1 MKNNFYERFNIPIDL
16 SGAQRHFMNR
26 IKNIIHLIID
36 EMHHS
41 FLPLPFLLEPKKT
54 RLLVF
59 IANRVGKKFH
69 SVEYFERSIDHEEN
83 FLEHLHLVE
92 ALYVYIDEDRK
103 SELAGLT
110 EDAVSE
116 SAFDLGIVWRNGRFY
131 RKGAPLLDK
140 KLINESLGML
150 RDKKYENVIDA
161 FEKGLDH
168 FIHSQ
173 NEPERLIDAITD
185 VYEALEALAKVIC
198 GNNKDLS
205 ANRDLLIK
213 EIDVPEFYRRTLKEY
228 VTYACKFRHALK
240 EGKKRKIPSEREVE
254 TFIYLSGIYI
264 RLALQSK

>member
-1 MKNNFYERFNIPIDL
+1 MKNDFYERFNISIDL

-26 IKNIIHLIID
+26 IKNIIHLIIN
-36 EMHHS
+36 EMYHS
-41 FLPLPFLLEPKKT
+41 FLPLPFFLEPKKT

-69 SVEYFERSIDHEEN
+69 SVEDFERSIDREEN

-103 SELAGLT
+103 SELGGLV

-116 SAFDLGIVWRNGRFY
+116 SAFDLAIVWRNGRFY

-140 KLINESLGML
+140 KLINESLGIL

-168 FIHSQ
+168 FIRSQ
-173 NEPERLIDAITD
+173 NEPERRIDAITD
-185 VYEALEALAKVIC
+185 IYEALEALAKVIC
-198 GNNKDLS
+198 RNNKDLS

-213 EIDVPEFYRRTLKEY
+213 EIDVSEFYRSTLKEY

-240 EGKKRKIPSEREVE
+240 EGEKRRIPSEREVE

-264 RLALQSK
+264 RLALQNK